1 LTGFEISHS
10 LRQRVIEMFDLKI
23 AGKMVCLW
31 QVLFIAMTCRSMVG
45 APVAQPSGALPVEA
59 ALQMKYFSQYAP
71 ISFSSDGKWLAYAA
85 RENTRN
91 SNIDLAF
98 EQTGIPSYGSA
109 ANIYVINRKTGETRN
124 LTETHNNWL
133 PTWSPDSRLL
143 AFLSDRDGSG
153 RARLW
158 VWDAKTDQ
166 LHRVT
171 ERNIRSAKIA
181 WLADSK
187 GVVVGI
193 APESSA
199 VKPGSQPSPA
209 DKPGGTSD
217 NTPDGPGST
226 AKLYEANP
234 IAEGSSDLKSAAPWN
249 LDRYLADLVLIP
261 VEPAGDLK
269 ILTRGGR
276 ISAFSLSP
284 DGTQIAYSTPR
295 RFEQPGSQQIL
306 FDLHTVSLRN
316 GDPRTL
322 ASGIRLNLAGD
333 DFRWSPDGL
342 WISYVTG
349 GMEETRSDCYAIE
362 VSSGDR
368 RSLTAFSSLL
378 SPPRTSAPIW
388 DLAGHVYFLRQGEL
402 WRATVADRE
411 ARLLAVIPK
420 AQIKQLLTSPDN
432 VIWSAEGGA
441 STIVL
446 VHDPVTEHDGF
457 YRVEFK
463 AGSAESLAER
473 GGCYSCVVVQS
484 SVWVAPGGQGLAFIR
499 EDAGSPA
506 DLWIS
511 DSEMSHSRRLT
522 TLNPQLEHRGMGQTR
537 LVEWLGDDGQ
547 KLKGTLLLP
556 VNYNEGKRYPLVVWV
571 YGGASGSIH
580 LDNFGVIGP
589 DPFNMQLLATRGYT
603 VLFPDAP
610 QSLGTPMLDLAKTV
624 LPGINEI
631 VNLGIADP
639 DRVGV
644 MGQSYGGYSTLSMI
658 TQSKRFSAAIAIAGM
673 GDLIASYGEMDAA
686 GSAFGTSVAEHG
698 QDLMEGSPW
707 QFRDRYIENSPLFFL
722 DRVSTPL
729 LIVHGDADRFVQPFL
744 ADEVFVG
751 LRRLGREVTYAKYH
765 GEGHDP
771 MFWSYAN
778 QVDLCHRVIDWFEL
792 HLKNGAGKEDKVS
805 ALDSVGGRP

>member
-1 LTGFEISHS
+1 LKGFEISHS
-10 LRQRVIEMFDLKI
+10 LRERVIKMFDLRI
-23 AGKMVCLW
+23 ARKMVCLW
-31 QVLFIAMTCRSMVG
+31 QVLFIAMTCRSMVS
-45 APVAQPSGALPVEA
+45 APVAQPSEALPVEA

-71 ISFSSDGKWLAYAA
+71 VSFSSDGKWLAYAA
-85 RENTRN
+85 RENARN
-91 SNIDLAF
+91 SKIDLAF

-109 ANIYVINRKTGETRN
+109 ANIYVVDRRSGETRN

-171 ERNIRSAKIA
+171 EKNIRGAKIA
-181 WLADSK
+181 WLPDGS
-187 GVVVGI
+187 GVVVGV
-193 APESSA
+193 APESGA
-199 VKPGSQPSPA
+199 VKPSSQASRA
-209 DKPGGTSD
+209 DKPGSTSD
-217 NTPDGPGST
+217 KTLGGPGST
-226 AKLYEANP
+226 ATLYEASP

-249 LDRYLADLVLIP
+249 LDRYLADLVFIP
-261 VEPAGDLK
+261 LEPAGDLK
-269 ILTRGGR
+269 ILASGDR
-276 ISAFSLSP
+276 ISNFSLSP
-284 DGTQIAYSTPR
+284 DGAQIAYSSPK

-316 GDPRTL
+316 SDPRTL

-342 WISYVTG
+342 WISYVAG

-362 VSSGDR
+362 VSSGR
-368 RSLTAFSSLL
+368 LRSLTAFSPLP
-378 SPPRTSAPIW
+378 SPPRTSSPIW

-411 ARLLAVIPK
+411 ARLLSAIPK

-432 VIWSAEGGA
+432 VIWSADGGA

-446 VHDPVTEHDGF
+446 AHDPATEHDGF
-457 YRVEFK
+457 RRVNLET
-463 AGSAESLAER
+463 GLSDSLAER
-473 GGCYSCVVVQS
+473 GGCYTCVVVQS
-484 SVWVAPGGQGLAFIR
+484 SVWVTPGRQGLAFIR

-506 DLWIS
+506 DLWIT
-511 DSEMSHSRRLT
+511 DSKMSHSRRLT
-522 TLNPQLEHRGMGQTR
+522 TLNPQLEGRGMGQTR
-537 LVEWLGDDGQ
+537 LVQWLGDDGQ

-556 VNYNEGKRYPLVVWV
+556 APYNEGKRYPLVVWV
-571 YGGASGSIH
+571 YGGASGSNH

-589 DPFNMQLLATRGYT
+589 DPFNMQLLATRGYA

-631 VNLGIADP
+631 VNMGIADP

-658 TQSKRFSAAIAIAGM
+658 AQSKRFSAAIAIAGM

-729 LIVHGDADRFVQPFL
+729 LIVHGDADMFVQPFL

-751 LRRLGREVTYAKYH
+751 LRRLGRQVTYAKYH

-778 QVDLCHRVIDWFEL
+778 QVDLCHRLIDWFER
-792 HLKNGAGKEDKVS
+792 HLKSDISREDKLS